1 MHKNIQRWGTAQKPV
16 GLLSVF
22 KRLKR
27 WLISALCSVSVAL
40 TGCSQIEDAYVK
52 LSSAAVQNQ
61 APITLQLW
69 HGFTGREQE
78 AIETLAEEFNASAG
92 VENRIQLIL
101 TGYESLSELA
111 DAVFQAAQEEN
122 DKTDDLP
129 RLPDL
134 FFAFDDTAYVLDHMG
149 WAVHM
154 EGFLSKEQREMFLDS
169 IQAEACPGENG
180 SMVLFPIGIDTDVLL
195 VNESRWKE
203 FCRETAL
210 DGEPQFTDADL
221 TTWEGIGNAAKAYQ
235 EWMAAGQEMLPP
247 DDLED
252 TDAEDEEELAEAFP
266 IPGAGSISFFCTDS
280 WGRLMVA
287 GYESLG
293 KHMFISGP
301 DSIRF
306 SFERSRVRP
315 FWNFWNHGWMNG
327 VFTQES
333 CKDAF
338 ASGKAVACL
347 TSTTQA
353 RSISNRVVLEE
364 NASADWV
371 QVSIRPAPVFSGGNP
386 VTLQETLGLVL
397 TKGSK
402 EKQAAAQIFL
412 QWLMGDKSTDLAV
425 ASGRLPAQKRYINS
439 KNLQASFQRLGLSDL
454 EQKILNLAKDQ
465 LYSHIQLPLAVFDGG
480 SRVIDTMDEL
490 LLSGGINV
498 QQEFLGSFQT
508 ESGEQVREAMTDDF
522 AYEEWYLAFRDNVV
536 DLVLIGQKA
545 T

>member
-16 GLLSVF
+16 GSLSVF

-69 HGFTGREQE
+69 HGFSGREQE

-101 TGYESLSELA
+101 TGYGSLSELA

-122 DKTDDLP
+122 EKTDDLP

-134 FFAFDDTAYVLDHMG
+134 FFSFDDTAYVLDHMG

-154 EGFLSKEQREMFLDS
+154 EEFLSEEQREMFLDS

-180 SMVLFPIGIDTDVLL
+180 SMVLFPVGIDTDVLL

-203 FCRETAL
+203 FCRGTAL

-221 TTWEGIGNAAKAYQ
+221 ITWEGIGNVAKAYQ
-235 EWMAAGQEMLPP
+235 EWMASGQDTPSPDELENTAG
-247 DDLED
+247 D
-252 TDAEDEEELAEAFP
+252 EDELSEDFP
-266 IPGAGSISFFCTDS
+266 LPGTGSVSFFCTDS

-293 KHMFISGP
+293 KRMFISAP
-301 DSIRF
+301 DSIQF
-306 SFERSRVRP
+306 SFERSRIRH
-315 FWNFWNHGWMNG
+315 FWNFWNNGWMDG
-327 VFTQES
+327 IFSQES

-338 ASGKAVACL
+338 SSGEAVACL

-353 RSISNRVVLEE
+353 RSISNRVVLKE
-364 NASADWV
+364 NDSADWV
-371 QVSIRPAPVFSGGNP
+371 QVSVRPAPVFSGGNP

-402 EKQAAAQIFL
+402 EKQAAAQVFL
-412 QWLMGDKSTDLAV
+412 QWLMDNKSTDLAV
-425 ASGRLPAQKRYINS
+425 ASGRLPAQKKYITS

-490 LLSGGINV
+490 LLSGGISV
-498 QQEFLGSFQT
+498 QQEFLDSVQA
-508 ESGEQVREAMTDDF
+508 ESGEQVREAMSDDF
-522 AYEEWYLAFRDNVV
+522 AYEDWYIAFRDNVV

-545 T
+545 A